1 MTNSEIINKLDKSKI
16 EEELVYTYKV
26 VLGDEDT
33 TVILESTNLYDKESF
48 KELVKKYKYKDKK
61 KKEKRSPK
69 KIIKQI
75 IKNEDFELYEEE
87 FTDTFKIK

>member
-1 MTNSEIINKLDKSKI
+1 MTNSEIINKLDKSKL

-26 VLGDEDT
+26 VLGDGD

>member
-16 EEELVYTYKV
+16 EEELIYTYKV
-26 VLGDEDT
+26 VLGDED

>member
-16 EEELVYTYKV
+16 EEELVYTYKI
-26 VLGDEDT
+26 VLGDED

>member
-1 MTNSEIINKLDKSKI
+1 MTNSEIINKLDKSKL

-26 VLGDEDT
+26 VLGDED

>member
-1 MTNSEIINKLDKSKI
+1 MTNSEIINKLDKSKL

-33 TVILESTNLYDKESF
+33 VILESSNLYDKESF

-61 KKEKRSPK
+61 KRSPK

>member
-26 VLGDEDT
+26 VLGDED

-75 IKNEDFELYEEE
+75 IKNEDFELYKEE

>member
-26 VLGDEDT
+26 VLGDED

>member
-1 MTNSEIINKLDKSKI
+1 MTNSEIINKLDKSKL

-26 VLGDEDT
+26 VLGNED

>member
-26 VLGDEDT
+26 VLGDGD